1 MANDWKNKKK
11 NNPYNPES
19 ELYRRLTRLLS
30 GPIVNFQSQKPKY
43 GRIDQFIDAS
53 KSNFKSASLQ

>member
-1 MANDWKNKKK
+1 MANSWNKKNK
-11 NNPYNPES
+11 NAFYNPES

-30 GPIVNFQSQKPKY
+30 GPIVNFQIQKPKY

-53 KSNFKSASLQ
+53 KAIGR